1 MKKET
6 IASFHL
12 GNSYDENSQFLF
24 CIRGPIITKDMVIKA
39 LKSYYRKSNKELKEL
54 LSDEWNNCSDEN
66 IKGMFCS
73 MVGPFGPLTIRTEI
87 LYSFD

>member
-39 LKSYYRKSNKELKEL
+39 LKSYYRKSNKELK
-54 LSDEWNNCSDEN
+54 WQ
-66 IKGMFCS
+66 K
-73 MVGPFGPLTIRTEI
+73 
-87 LYSFD
+87 

>member
-12 GNSYDENSQFLF
+12 GNSYDSDSQFLF
-24 CIRGPIITKDMVIKA
+24 CIRGTVITKDMVIKA
-39 LKSYYRKSNKELKEL
+39 LKAYYGKSNEELKKL
-54 LSDEWNNCSDEN
+54 LSDRWDNCSDEK